1 MTNGSC
7 EFGQHRSSSGDR
19 RETPQDVAGGGQLR
33 GGAAYCRLCNQGGEP
48 ADSPATVF
56 LLHAYRNATDA
67 YALEE
72 GLVMLVGPA
81 RTGALL
87 EIGVVRSEEGT
98 PVIVHVME
106 ARPRF
111 LR

>member
-1 MTNGSC
+1 MTL
-7 EFGQHRSSSGDR
+7 EPMIASSARKHGIDD
-19 RETPQDVAGGGQLR
+19 ED
-33 GGAAYCRLCNQGGEP
+33 
-48 ADSPATVF
+48 

-72 GLVMLVGPA
+72 DLMMLVGPA
-81 RTGALL
+81 RTGVFL

-98 PVIVHVME
+98 PVIVHAME

>member
-1 MTNGSC
+1 MTA
-7 EFGQHRSSSGDR
+7 EPVIASSARKHGIDD
-19 RETPQDVAGGGQLR
+19 ED
-33 GGAAYCRLCNQGGEP
+33 
-48 ADSPATVF
+48 

-81 RTGALL
+81 RTGMPL

-98 PVIVHVME
+98 PVIVHAME
-106 ARPRF
+106 ARSRF
-111 LR
+111 RR

>member
-1 MTNGSC
+1 MTL
-7 EFGQHRSSSGDR
+7 EPVIASSARKHGIDD
-19 RETPQDVAGGGQLR
+19 ED
-33 GGAAYCRLCNQGGEP
+33 
-48 ADSPATVF
+48 

-72 GLVMLVGPA
+72 DFVMLVGPA
-81 RTGALL
+81 RTGGLL
-87 EIGVVRSEEGT
+87 EIGVVRSEDGT
-98 PVIVHVME
+98 PVIIHAME